1 MPEELNQLKWTNE
14 KIDLTDRKVSRHIC
28 VGNCKANNRSHF
40 ASSEGFQTLH
50 WAVDKNGKLWHKG
63 KCGGHDLLR
72 INVAPQ
78 SETTE
83 EEHLV
88 GISEWTACDEQ
99 APTYEARMEKF
110 RIFHEKRM
118 AEIRR
123 RNEYRSARRA
133 ARRKRGWNAGRFQNH
148 RKDSDDPSPSS

>member
-1 MPEELNQLKWTNE
+1 MSVTVKPTTARTL
-14 KIDLTDRKVSRHIC
+14 RV
-28 VGNCKANNRSHF
+28 
-40 ASSEGFQTLH
+40 SEGFQTLH

-78 SETTE
+78 SETTD

-110 RIFHEKRM
+110 RIFHEQRM

-123 RNEYRSARRA
+123 RNEPSVTRRA

-148 RKDSDDPSPSS
+148 RKDSDDPQPIILTT